1 MVKTFKDTK
10 KEILSTKLIDTETQ
24 QETTELKNQI
34 IESILDKKG
43 ENVISLDLRKIN
55 DAVTQYFII
64 CDATTG
70 IQVKAIADHIY
81 ENVREKTGERPWHK
95 EGFENLEWVLLDYV
109 DVVVHVFKTQ
119 TREFYELEALWD
131 DADREEFK

>member
-10 KEILSTKLIDTETQ
+10 KEILSTKTAAKERQ
-24 QETTELKNQI
+24 KETTELKDQI
-34 IESILDKKG
+34 IDSILDKKG
-43 ENVISLDLRKIN
+43 EHVISLDLRKIN
-55 DAVTQYFII
+55 DAVTEYFII
-64 CDATTG
+64 CDASTG

-81 ENVREKTGERPWHK
+81 ENVREKTGQRPWHK

-109 DVVVHVFKTQ
+109 DVVVHVFRTQ

-131 DADREEFK
+131 DAEREEFK